1 MKTNRTFP
9 LVLLLA
15 LATGAQAW
23 AEPPGEDKAADDG
36 PTTPDAI
43 DVVAQAEDDDEPAEA
58 TESSRDD
65 EDEDEE
71 DSALNAIVPPGTLS
85 SLSIGLGDDSGS
97 ISPLPFTIGGGISM
111 VTNVGSL
118 VRPNAQTTDSVSL
131 NFSTNLSYS
140 FESDT
145 VLAVYAGLQ
154 KFVTPH
160 GLVRQYEARFGDISI
175 AASQPNFYT
184 IPGADISLT
193 GSLSGSIPTSDFSRF
208 SGLMTSIDGSLV
220 AARSFGRLSLSY
232 SFGVT
237 KNFHRYTSVV
247 FNPERYEADALVR
260 GTGAENISET
270 LVAIT
275 TGVLPEWSVSNSLS
289 ASIRLPANF
298 STQVGF
304 SLSDSF
310 TYATDSITAEDDL
323 QSEFAE
329 PGRGR
334 SQAMSGRIGLGYRFL
349 NRFSA
354 GVSLST
360 GGPPKTADNSRFR
373 FPFWDFQGGNLQYTS
388 LSLSLSGSY

>member
-9 LVLLLA
+9 VVLLLA
-15 LATGAQAW
+15 LANGTAAW
-23 AEPPGEDKAADDG
+23 AEPPGEDKTTDEEPTAPSSADD
-36 PTTPDAI
+36 A
-43 DVVAQAEDDDEPAEA
+43 VAQAEDDEDEPVEAAERA
-58 TESSRDD
+58 GD
-65 EDEDEE
+65 EDEDDE
-71 DSALNAIVPPGTLS
+71 SALNAIVPPGTLS
-85 SLSIGLGDDSGS
+85 SLSVGLDGESGS

-118 VRPNAQTTDSVSL
+118 VRPNTQTTDSVSL

-160 GLVRQYEARFGDISI
+160 GLVRQYEARFGDISV
-175 AASQPNFYT
+175 ALSQPAFYT
-184 IPGADISLT
+184 IPGAKISLT
-193 GSLSGSIPTSDFSRF
+193 GSLTGSIPTSDFSRF

-232 SFGVT
+232 SFGVS

-247 FNPERYEADALVR
+247 FNPDRYEADALIR

-349 NRFSA
+349 SRFSA